1 MSMVVGE
8 HILLL
13 PLSSAT
19 AAELPVTHQPQ
30 VSLVHHCLG
39 SRPLLF
45 IFHLISSHGQKCST
59 VIYTERCTRKFAEPC
74 SAPSGRGVE
83 PAPHEQGRC
92 WGQPRLPWLMKRRD
106 KSSSSGWLN
115 TGRAQRVALSELLVS
130 ITSWHCVISS
140 PAGGR
145 ALQQGSSW
153 RWSRPELLE
162 FKERSDDAL
171 TACF

>member
-1 MSMVVGE
+1 MVVGE

-39 SRPLLF
+39 NRPLLF
-45 IFHLISSHGQKCST
+45 FFHLISSHGQKCST
-59 VIYTERCTRKFAEPC
+59 VIYTKRCTRKFAEPC

-130 ITSWHCVISS
+130 ITS
-140 PAGGR
+140 
-145 ALQQGSSW
+145 
-153 RWSRPELLE
+153 
-162 FKERSDDAL
+162 
-171 TACF
+171 